1 MQLRRKTKVSRTLT
15 LEAPNSPS
23 ILDEFQHHLVID
35 HHKSLLYYSLGLD
48 WMVGSKFV
56 VNLRKN
62 EGWEEDEQW
71 MEFCK
76 INP

>member
-23 ILDEFQHHLVID
+23 ILDEFQHHLVVD
-35 HHKSLLYYSLGLD
+35 HHKESSLLFSRLRLD
-48 WMVGSKFV
+48 GGI
-56 VNLRKN
+56 LRKN